1 MGLFRSFC
9 PLEFQLLV
17 LGLTSNIISM
27 VMRKPQQEAL
37 KSKRKALDSFVLLCY
52 FFPLN
57 LHFKAK
63 TALKKSKARAKFL
76 QLSSA
81 HNSGFFRWLSQGHV
95 SQCLITIKV
104 FFCFLAKIC
113 IYLFY

>member
-27 VMRKPQQEAL
+27 VMREPQQEAL
-37 KSKRKALDSFVLLCY
+37 KPKRKALACFVLLWG

-57 LHFKAK
+57 LHFKVK
-63 TALKKSKARAKFL
+63 TA
-76 QLSSA
+76 
-81 HNSGFFRWLSQGHV
+81 
-95 SQCLITIKV
+95 
-104 FFCFLAKIC
+104 
-113 IYLFY
+113 